1 MAAKKSGREI
11 PDDVDLHLH
20 WRFFFDPPEFM
31 TTFAIVGADA
41 TDYEQLEG
49 RIELESLHYLVIPD
63 HRVGVTFGLLL
74 LVFHLVIF
82 LV

>member
-11 PDDVDLHLH
+11 PVDADLHLH

-41 TDYEQLEG
+41 TDYEELEG
-49 RIELESLHYLVIPD
+49 KVRNLNDCTIQDHCALRGCAFSLLSLGFPSKI
-63 HRVGVTFGLLL
+63 L
-74 LVFHLVIF
+74 I
-82 LV
+82 